1 MMNRFITYCIVSIVF
16 TANALKAQAQPMSL
30 VDCIN
35 YAVLNQNKLK
45 SSYLDEKIQV
55 AKNKQIGSAVY
66 PTITASGGVQQ
77 FILVPKSRSRADLF
91 SFGNLYAPID
101 SSVVNYAAIAAA
113 AQNAPE
119 YTTLQFGLPVNASCT
134 LQVQQILFNSDVLVA
149 LKARS
154 TIEELTQLNTKRTQE
169 QIKVDVSKAYY
180 NCLIAKKR
188 TYLLDENIKLIGEFE
203 NNMKAMFK
211 EGFVERIDVDKLT
224 VQKNNLSTEKSK
236 IENLIELSE
245 QLLKFQMG
253 MPVDNEITLTESL
266 DLTALELDNL
276 LTEELDINNRTE
288 MQLLNTAKKL
298 NEYSY
303 TRLKKSVLPTVVAF
317 GNFGLGTS
325 AKKLPELFTLAW
337 FPNSLVGINISTGIF
352 DGGKRKYAME
362 ELKYTM
368 QKTEIDAENLEQG
381 VELETKSA
389 RTMLTNSI
397 KSLNS
402 QKSNMA
408 LAEKV
413 YDIAQRKS
421 KEGVGSTI
429 EVLQAQTALK
439 ESQTNYLGALYDATI
454 AKIDLQKALGTYKIT
469 E

>member
-1 MMNRFITYCIVSIVF
+1 MNKIFKITLSGIISLFFVTNIG
-16 TANALKAQAQPMSL
+16 AQQMTLA
-30 VDCIN
+30 DCIN

-45 SSYLDEKIQV
+45 SSYLDEKIQL
-55 AKNKQIGSAVY
+55 AKNGQLASAVY
-66 PTITASGGVQQ
+66 PTIGVTAGVQQ
-77 FILVPKSRSRADLF
+77 FLLVPKSRSRSDIF

-119 YTTLQFGLPVNASCT
+119 YTTLQFGLPVNANAT
-134 LQVQQILFNSDVLVA
+134 LQLQQIIFNSDVLVA
-149 LKARS
+149 LQARK
-154 TIEELTQLNTKRTQE
+154 TIEELTQLNTKRTLE
-169 QIKVDVSKAYY
+169 QVKVDVSKAYY

-188 TYLLDENIKLIGEFE
+188 VALLDENIRLLSEFE
-203 NNMKAMFK
+203 RNMQGLFK

-224 VQKNNLSTEKSK
+224 VQKNNLNTEQSK
-236 IENLIELSE
+236 INNLIELGE

-253 MPVDNEITLTESL
+253 MPIDNPIVIIDDL
-266 DLTALELDNL
+266 DINAIELDGL
-276 LTEELDINNRTE
+276 LTEELNINNRTE
-288 MQLLNTAKKL
+288 MQLLNKVQKL
-298 NEYSY
+298 NEYNL
-303 TRLKKSVLPTVVAF
+303 TRTKKSNLPTVVAF
-317 GNFGLGTS
+317 GNFGMATS

-337 FPNSLVGINISTGIF
+337 FPSSVVGINASIGLF
-352 DGGKRKYAME
+352 DGGKRKHTLE
-362 ELKYTM
+362 ELKYNI
-368 QKTEIDAENLEQG
+368 QKTEIDADNLEQG
-381 VELETKSA
+381 VTLETQSA
-389 RTMLTNSI
+389 RTMLNNSI
-397 KSLNS
+397 KSLNT
-402 QKSNMA
+402 QKANLA

-421 KEGVGSTI
+421 KEGVGSTV